1 MELSSPKIKKV
12 LIFSQ
17 SKLFLCFRKWRFFKE
32 LLYNSGGNFLSSE
45 NFFYISENGTFYPQ
59 SLKNYY
65 FFSKKHFLRFQKGT
79 FQA

>member
-12 LIFSQ
+12 LILSQ
-17 SKLFLCFRKWRFFKE
+17 SKFFLCFRKWRFFKK

-45 NFFYISENGTFYPQ
+45 NFFYISKNGTFYPQ

-65 FFSKKHFLRFQKGT
+65 IFSKRHFLIFQKGT
-79 FQA
+79 CQA